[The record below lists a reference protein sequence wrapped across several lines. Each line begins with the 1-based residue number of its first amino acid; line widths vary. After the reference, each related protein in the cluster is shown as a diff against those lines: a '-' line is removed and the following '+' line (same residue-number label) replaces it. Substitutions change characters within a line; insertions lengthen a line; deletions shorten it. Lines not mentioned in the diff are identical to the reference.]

1 MVVTAGQLV
10 FIKLDHFKPPW
21 RQAVVLSE
29 KGRFFALAVRVTS
42 GETNEE
48 AARLFSH
55 YECEGCHFMLVQG
68 QQSQMREQCSHA
80 MRGLEVAA
88 GSVKAAGL
96 VALQQDDL
104 NYATASEDISAGA
117 QASAGITPQAL
128 VEDSSEEDPDEED
141 GSADEIMQLLRKAKK
156 AAPGG
161 ATSSEKPKSGNL
173 KKSSRYALLT
183 AGKSNEKLASSNG
196 IETLL
201 QQSINS
207 VQPELASQS
216 LNAMVSMELLKV
228 LRGKSGKKSSSS
240 VLAPDDEQEDSDA
253 SSLDSSS
260 STGKRGG
267 ASRAMK
273 EYRRGHKA
281 MRKNPMKH
289 VRRYIKE
296 VEYHLGA
303 SAETAYNLSDF
314 TRKLNWGNQR
324 TLLRVHF
331 ALSEILQTLLK
342 NQPEQ
347 AALELVQLLRA
358 VHQTNLDRGSWRASW
373 LLLRYADPIE
383 TPKFGGEPQDLER
396 VAGYLNALQ
405 KLEKRAKGLGKGD
418 QEEGG
423 GKGKKGKQN
432 PKKQAEETAM

>member
-1 MVVTAGQLV
+1 MTAGQLV
-10 FIKLDHFKPPW
+10 FIKLDHFKPRW
-21 RQAVVLSE
+21 RQAVVLAE
-29 KGRFFALAVRVTS
+29 KGRFFVLAVRVTS
-42 GETNEE
+42 GEIDEE

-117 QASAGITPQAL
+117 QAS
-128 VEDSSEEDPDEED
+128 EEDPDEED
-141 GSADEIMQLLRKAKK
+141 WSADEIMQLLRKAKK

-207 VQPELASQS
+207 GQPELASQS

-228 LRGKSGKKSSSS
+228 LRG
-240 VLAPDDEQEDSDA
+240 
-253 SSLDSSS
+253 
-260 STGKRGG
+260 
-267 ASRAMK
+267 SR
-273 EYRRGHKA
+273 ER
-281 MRKNPMKH
+281 
-289 VRRYIKE
+289 
-296 VEYHLGA
+296 
-303 SAETAYNLSDF
+303 
-314 TRKLNWGNQR
+314 
-324 TLLRVHF
+324 
-331 ALSEILQTLLK
+331 
-342 NQPEQ
+342 
-347 AALELVQLLRA
+347 RA
-358 VHQTNLDRGSWRASW
+358 VQVFWRPTS
-373 LLLRYADPIE
+373 R
-383 TPKFGGEPQDLER
+383 K
-396 VAGYLNALQ
+396 
-405 KLEKRAKGLGKGD
+405 
-418 QEEGG
+418 
-423 GKGKKGKQN
+423 
-432 PKKQAEETAM
+432 TAMPAAWIRAAARESEVVRAGL

>member
-29 KGRFFALAVRVTS
+29 KGRFFVLAVRVTS
-42 GETNEE
+42 
-48 AARLFSH
+48 ARLFSH

-68 QQSQMREQCSHA
+68 QQSQMREHCSHA

-161 ATSSEKPKSGNL
+161 ATSSEKPKSGIL
-173 KKSSRYALLT
+173 KSCRYALLT

-201 QQSINS
+201 QQAINS
-207 VQPELASQS
+207 GQPELASQS

-240 VLAPDDEQEDSDA
+240 ALAPDEQEDSDA
-253 SSLDSSS
+253 SSRIRPAARESEVV
-260 STGKRGG
+260 
-267 ASRAMK
+267 RA
-273 EYRRGHKA
+273 
-281 MRKNPMKH
+281 
-289 VRRYIKE
+289 
-296 VEYHLGA
+296 
-303 SAETAYNLSDF
+303 
-314 TRKLNWGNQR
+314 
-324 TLLRVHF
+324 
-331 ALSEILQTLLK
+331 
-342 NQPEQ
+342 
-347 AALELVQLLRA
+347 
-358 VHQTNLDRGSWRASW
+358 
-373 LLLRYADPIE
+373 
-383 TPKFGGEPQDLER
+383 
-396 VAGYLNALQ
+396 
-405 KLEKRAKGLGKGD
+405 GL
-418 QEEGG
+418 
-423 GKGKKGKQN
+423 
-432 PKKQAEETAM
+432 

>member
-1 MVVTAGQLV
+1 MTAGQLV

-21 RQAVVLSE
+21 RQAVVLAE
-29 KGRFFALAVRVTS
+29 KGRSFVLAVRVTS
-42 GETNEE
+42 SETSEE

-55 YECEGCHFMLVQG
+55 YECEECHFMLVQG
-68 QQSQMREQCSHA
+68 QQSQMREQCSHV

-88 GSVKAAGL
+88 DAVKAAGL
-96 VALQQDDL
+96 IALQQDDL
-104 NYATASEDISAGA
+104 NYATASEDVPGRVRVQAGGLS
-117 QASAGITPQAL
+117 QPL
-128 VEDSSEEDPDEED
+128 LEDSSDEDPDEED

-156 AAPGG
+156 ASPDG
-161 ATSSEKPKSGNL
+161 ATSSEKPKSGTV
-173 KKSSRYALLT
+173 KKSSRYALLA
-183 AGKSNEKLASSNG
+183 AGKSNEKSASSTG

-201 QQSINS
+201 QQAFNS
-207 VQPELASQS
+207 GQPELASQS
-216 LNAMVSMELLKV
+216 LNALVSMELLKV
-228 LRGKSGKKSSSS
+228 LRGKSRRKGNSNA
-240 VLAPDDEQEDSDA
+240 LMPDEQEDSDA

-260 STGKRGG
+260 STGRKGG
-267 ASRAMK
+267 ASRAMR

-281 MRKNPMKH
+281 IQKNPMRH
-289 VRRYIKE
+289 VRRYIRE

-303 SAETAYNLSDF
+303 NADTAYNLSDF
-314 TRKLNWGNQR
+314 TRKLHWGNQR

-342 NQPEQ
+342 NQPEH

-358 VHQTNLDRGSWRASW
+358 VHQTNLDHGSWRASW

-405 KLEKRAKGLGKGD
+405 KLEKRAKGLGKGE
-418 QEEGG
+418 QEEGR

-432 PKKQAEETAM
+432 QKKQAEEATT

>member
-1 MVVTAGQLV
+1 MGVKAGQLV
-10 FIKLDHFKPPW
+10 FIKLDHFVPPW
-21 RQAVVLSE
+21 RQAVVLTE
-29 KGRFFALAVRVTS
+29 KGRFFILAVRVTA

-55 YECEGCHFMLVQG
+55 YECEGCHFLLVQG
-68 QQSQMREQCSHA
+68 HSSQMREQCTFA
-80 MRGLEVAA
+80 MRGLEVASNA
-88 GSVKAAGL
+88 VKAAGL
-96 VALQQDDL
+96 LALQQDDL
-104 NYATASEDISAGA
+104 NYATASEDIPAGGQMTA
-117 QASAGITPQAL
+117 AMSSRAL
-128 VEDSSEEDPDEED
+128 VEDSSDEDPDDED
-141 GSADEIMQLLRKAKK
+141 GSGDEILQLLRKAKK
-156 AAPGG
+156 ASPGG
-161 ATSSEKPKSGNL
+161 VTSTENPKSGTA
-173 KKSSRYALLT
+173 KKGNRYALLT
-183 AGKSNEKLASSNG
+183 ANKSSGKPASSGG
-196 IETLL
+196 IETVL
-201 QQSINS
+201 QQAISS
-207 VQPELASQS
+207 GQPELASQS
-216 LNAMVSMELLKV
+216 LNALVSMELLKV
-228 LRGKSGKKSSSS
+228 LKGKSGKKGNQSS
-240 VLAPDDEQEDSDA
+240 LLTDEQEDSDA

-260 STGKRGG
+260 SAGKRGG

-303 SAETAYNLSDF
+303 SADTAYNLSDF

-324 TLLRVHF
+324 TLLRVHY

-418 QEEGG
+418 PEEDG
-423 GKGKKGKQN
+423 GKGQKGKHNQ
-432 PKKQAEETAM
+432 KKQADETAM

>member
-29 KGRFFALAVRVTS
+29 KGRFFVLAVRVTS
-42 GETNEE
+42 
-48 AARLFSH
+48 ARLFSH

-161 ATSSEKPKSGNL
+161 ATSSEKPKSGIL

-196 IETLL
+196 IETFLL
-201 QQSINS
+201 QQAINS
-207 VQPELASQS
+207 GQPELASQS

-240 VLAPDDEQEDSDA
+240 VLAPDEQEDSDA

-358 VHQTNLDRGSWRASW
+358 VRQTNLDRGSWRASW

-383 TPKFGGEPQDLER
+383 TPKFGGSRRTWRELLDISMRCRSWKRGQMASGKAIKKKAEE
-396 VAGYLNALQ
+396 
-405 KLEKRAKGLGKGD
+405 KEKR
-418 QEEGG
+418 ENRTRRSRRRRPPCESC
-423 GKGKKGKQN
+423 
-432 PKKQAEETAM
+432 

>member
-1 MVVTAGQLV
+1 M
-10 FIKLDHFKPPW
+10 
-21 RQAVVLSE
+21 VLSE
-29 KGRFFALAVRVTS
+29 KGRFFVLAVRVPS

-141 GSADEIMQLLRKAKK
+141 GSTDEIMQLLRKAKK

-161 ATSSEKPKSGNL
+161 ATSSEKPKSGIL
-173 KKSSRYALLT
+173 KKSNRYALLT

-201 QQSINS
+201 QQAISS
-207 VQPELASQS
+207 GQPELASQS
-216 LNAMVSMELLKV
+216 LNAMVSMELLEV

-260 STGKRGG
+260 STGKQGG
-267 ASRAMK
+267 ASQAMK
-273 EYRRGHKA
+273 
-281 MRKNPMKH
+281 
-289 VRRYIKE
+289 
-296 VEYHLGA
+296 
-303 SAETAYNLSDF
+303 
-314 TRKLNWGNQR
+314 
-324 TLLRVHF
+324 
-331 ALSEILQTLLK
+331 
-342 NQPEQ
+342 
-347 AALELVQLLRA
+347 
-358 VHQTNLDRGSWRASW
+358 
-373 LLLRYADPIE
+373 
-383 TPKFGGEPQDLER
+383 
-396 VAGYLNALQ
+396 
-405 KLEKRAKGLGKGD
+405 
-418 QEEGG
+418 
-423 GKGKKGKQN
+423 
-432 PKKQAEETAM
+432 

>member
-1 MVVTAGQLV
+1 
-10 FIKLDHFKPPW
+10 
-21 RQAVVLSE
+21 
-29 KGRFFALAVRVTS
+29 
-42 GETNEE
+42 
-48 AARLFSH
+48 
-55 YECEGCHFMLVQG
+55 
-68 QQSQMREQCSHA
+68 
-80 MRGLEVAA
+80 
-88 GSVKAAGL
+88 
-96 VALQQDDL
+96 
-104 NYATASEDISAGA
+104 
-117 QASAGITPQAL
+117 
-128 VEDSSEEDPDEED
+128 
-141 GSADEIMQLLRKAKK
+141 
-156 AAPGG
+156 
-161 ATSSEKPKSGNL
+161 
-173 KKSSRYALLT
+173 
-183 AGKSNEKLASSNG
+183 
-196 IETLL
+196 
-201 QQSINS
+201 
-207 VQPELASQS
+207 
-216 LNAMVSMELLKV
+216 
-228 LRGKSGKKSSSS
+228 
-240 VLAPDDEQEDSDA
+240 
-253 SSLDSSS
+253 
-260 STGKRGG
+260 
-267 ASRAMK
+267 MK

>member
-29 KGRFFALAVRVTS
+29 KGRFFVLAVRVTS
-42 GETNEE
+42 
-48 AARLFSH
+48 ARLFSH

-161 ATSSEKPKSGNL
+161 ATSSEKPKSGIL

-201 QQSINS
+201 QQAINS
-207 VQPELASQS
+207 GQPELASQS

-240 VLAPDDEQEDSDA
+240 ALAPDEQEDSDA
-253 SSLDSSS
+253 SSRIRPAARESEVV
-260 STGKRGG
+260 
-267 ASRAMK
+267 RA
-273 EYRRGHKA
+273 
-281 MRKNPMKH
+281 
-289 VRRYIKE
+289 
-296 VEYHLGA
+296 
-303 SAETAYNLSDF
+303 
-314 TRKLNWGNQR
+314 
-324 TLLRVHF
+324 
-331 ALSEILQTLLK
+331 
-342 NQPEQ
+342 
-347 AALELVQLLRA
+347 
-358 VHQTNLDRGSWRASW
+358 
-373 LLLRYADPIE
+373 
-383 TPKFGGEPQDLER
+383 
-396 VAGYLNALQ
+396 
-405 KLEKRAKGLGKGD
+405 GL
-418 QEEGG
+418 
-423 GKGKKGKQN
+423 
-432 PKKQAEETAM
+432 